1 MMRDIRKKSTLSR
14 AVCAD
19 WSPRSW
25 RQKVAAQQ
33 AEYPD
38 PAELARVVAEL
49 GALPPLVHY
58 REIEA
63 LKLGL
68 ARAAEGKFLVL
79 QGGDCAESFEDCGS
93 DSILAKLT
101 ALLQM
106 SLLLRHGTGI
116 PVLCLGRMAGQY
128 AKPRSQSTETR
139 DGVTLPAYRGDIINR
154 IEFTRA
160 GRIPDPSLLL
170 RGYER
175 SALTLNF
182 VRTLAAWNFS
192 DLREFM
198 DWQPDLAGSS
208 VHLRELTRILD
219 LVKRE
224 MGVMDED
231 AGPLVNAERVGFYTS
246 HEILAF
252 DYDVAQTRHVPGK
265 GWYNLTTHLPWIGVR
280 TNAPDGAHVEYC
292 RGIRNPIGIKVGPDT
307 APECLT
313 ELLEILHP
321 DNEPGRMV
329 LIHRF
334 GTGRIANCLASLIEA
349 VRATGKTV
357 VWLSDPMHGNTE
369 TTATGV
375 KTRCF
380 EKILAEVSESFR
392 IHHELGSVLGGV
404 HLELT
409 GEDVT
414 ECIGGA
420 TRLAVEDLGR
430 DYRSK
435 VDPRLNYAQSMEMA
449 LEIALQVN
457 RMRRPEKG
465 HRDRLA
471 MQQPFWSRSGGLL
484 PAIGR
489 RPGLT

>member
-1 MMRDIRKKSTLSR
+1 MMLLPRRKSPP
-14 AVCAD
+14 
-19 WSPRSW
+19 WSPESW
-25 RQKVAAQQ
+25 RQKAAAQQ

-38 PAELARVVAEL
+38 PAELARAVAEL

-63 LKLGL
+63 LKAGL
-68 ARAAEGKFLVL
+68 ARAAEGQCFVL

-93 DSILAKLT
+93 DRILAKLT

-106 SLLLRHGTGI
+106 SLILRHGTGM
-116 PVLCLGRMAGQY
+116 PVLCLGRLAGQY

-139 DGVTLPAYRGDIINR
+139 NGVTLPAYRGDIINR

-160 GRIPDPSLLL
+160 GRVPDPSLLL

-182 VRTLAAWNFS
+182 VRTLAAWNFT
-192 DLREFM
+192 DLHAIM
-198 DWQPDLAGSS
+198 DWQPELAGSS
-208 VHLRELTRILD
+208 VHLRELTRILEV
-219 LVKRE
+219 VKRE
-224 MGVMDED
+224 MRIMDQD
-231 AGPLVNAERVGFYTS
+231 AGSFATAGRTGVYTS
-246 HEILAF
+246 HEMLAF
-252 DYDVAQTRHVPGK
+252 DYDLAQTRYVADR

-292 RGIRNPIGIKVGPDT
+292 RGIRNPIGIKVGPET
-307 APECLT
+307 TPERLT
-313 ELLEILHP
+313 ELLEILDP
-321 DNEPGRMV
+321 DNEPGRML

-334 GTGRIANCLASLIEA
+334 GAGKVAHCLPSLIEA
-349 VRATGKTV
+349 VHATDKSVT
-357 VWLSDPMHGNTE
+357 WLSDPMHGNTE
-369 TTATGV
+369 TTETGL
-375 KTRCF
+375 KTRRF
-380 EKILAEVSESFR
+380 ERILAEVSESFR

-409 GEDVT
+409 GENVT

-420 TRLAVEDLGR
+420 TRLAAEDLGR

-457 RMRRPEKG
+457 KMAAPTPGSSVRRSSP
-465 HRDRLA
+465 
-471 MQQPFWSRSGGLL
+471 SGERHHG
-484 PAIGR
+484 AGS
-489 RPGLT
+489 PGAPGWTATPG

>member
-1 MMRDIRKKSTLSR
+1 MTLASRKKSTPSR
-14 AVCAD
+14 AAGAD
-19 WSPRSW
+19 WSPESW
-25 RQKVAAQQ
+25 RQKAAAQQ

-63 LKLGL
+63 LKHGL
-68 ARAAEGKFLVL
+68 ARAAEGKVLVL
-79 QGGDCAESFEDCGS
+79 QGGDCAESFKECGS
-93 DSILAKLT
+93 DTILAKLT
-101 ALLQM
+101 ALLQT
-106 SLLLRHGTGI
+106 SLILRHGTGI
-116 PVLCLGRMAGQY
+116 PVLCLGRLAGQY
-128 AKPRSQSTETR
+128 AKPRSAPTETR
-139 DGVTLPAYRGDIINR
+139 DGVTLPSYRGDIINR

-160 GRIPDPSLLL
+160 GRVPDPSLLL

-182 VRTLAAWNFS
+182 VRTLAAWSFT
-192 DLREFM
+192 DLHGIM
-198 DWQPDLAGSS
+198 DWQPALAGNS
-208 VHLRELTRILD
+208 VHLRELTRILAE
-219 LVKRE
+219 VKRE
-224 MGVMDED
+224 MAVMDDD
-231 AGPLVNAERVGFYTS
+231 AGRIGFYTS
-246 HEILAF
+246 HEMLAF
-252 DYDVAQTRHVPGK
+252 DYDLAQTRHIPGK

-307 APECLT
+307 TPECLT

-334 GTGRIANCLASLIEA
+334 GASRIADRLGALIEA
-349 VRATGKTV
+349 VRATGKSV
-357 VWLSDPMHGNTE
+357 IWLSDPMHGNTE
-369 TTATGV
+369 TTESGV
-375 KTRCF
+375 KTRHF
-380 EKILAEVSESFR
+380 DRILAEVTEAFR

-409 GEDVT
+409 GENVT

-420 TRLAVEDLGR
+420 TRLAAKDLGR

-457 RMRRPEKG
+457 RTRRPEKG
-465 HRDRLA
+465 RRDRPA
-471 MQQPFWSRSGGLL
+471 MWRPFWSRGGAL
-484 PAIGR
+484 AT
-489 RPGLT
+489 GLGAGGCEK

>member
-1 MMRDIRKKSTLSR
+1 MMLASRKKSRLSS
-14 AVCAD
+14 AACAD
-19 WSPRSW
+19 WSPKSW
-25 RQKVAAQQ
+25 RLKAAAQQ

-68 ARAAEGKFLVL
+68 ARAAEGKVLVM
-79 QGGDCAESFEDCGS
+79 QGGDCAESFKDCGS
-93 DSILAKLT
+93 DAILAKLT
-101 ALLQM
+101 ALLQT
-106 SLLLRHGTGI
+106 SLILRHGTGI
-116 PVLCLGRMAGQY
+116 PVLCLGRLAGQY
-128 AKPRSQSTETR
+128 AKPRSEPTETR
-139 DGVTLPAYRGDIINR
+139 DGVTLPSYRGDIINR
-154 IEFTRA
+154 VDFTRA
-160 GRIPDPSLLL
+160 GRIPDPTLLL

-182 VRTLAAWNFS
+182 VRTLAAWNFA
-192 DLREFM
+192 DLRGNM
-198 DWQPDLAGSS
+198 DWQPVLAGNS

-219 LVKRE
+219 VVKRE
-224 MGVMDED
+224 MAADED
-231 AGPLVNAERVGFYTS
+231 AAPIGFYTS
-246 HEILAF
+246 HEMLAF
-252 DYDVAQTRHVPGK
+252 DYDLAQTRHVPGK

-292 RGIRNPIGIKVGPDT
+292 RGIRNPIGIKVGPNT
-307 APECLT
+307 TPQCLT
-313 ELLEILHP
+313 ELLDVLHP

-334 GTGRIANCLASLIEA
+334 GAGRIANGLGPLIEA

-357 VWLSDPMHGNTE
+357 IWLSDPMHGNTE
-369 TTATGV
+369 TAESGV
-375 KTRCF
+375 KTRRF
-380 EKILAEVSESFR
+380 DKVLAEVSEAFR
-392 IHHELGSVLGGV
+392 IHNELGSVLAGV

-409 GEDVT
+409 GENVT

-420 TRLAVEDLGR
+420 TGLAAEDLGR
-430 DYRSK
+430 DYRSN

-457 RMRRPEKG
+457 RTRSRETSR
-465 HRDRLA
+465 RDRPA
-471 MQQPFWSRSGGLL
+471 MKLGSAYARILRADELSFK
-484 PAIGR
+484 
-489 RPGLT
+489 